1 MKVKV
6 ELYTAGTIHYETVIA
21 TDYDSAKKTA
31 KARNPE
37 ATIISATAVFN

>member
-6 ELYTAGTIHYETVIA
+6 ELYTAGTVHHGIVIA
-21 TDYDSAKKTA
+21 TDYESAKRTA

-37 ATIISATAVFN
+37 ARIISCTAVF

>member
-6 ELYTAGTIHYETVIA
+6 ELYTAGTVHHEIVLA
-21 TDYDSAKKTA
+21 TDYESAKRTA

-37 ATIISATAVFN
+37 ARIISCTAVF

>member
-6 ELYTAGTIHYETVIA
+6 ELYTAGTVHHEIVIA
-21 TDYDSAKKTA
+21 TDYASAKRTA

-37 ATIISATAVFN
+37 ARIISCTAVF

>member
-6 ELYTAGTIHYETVIA
+6 ELYTAGTVPHEIVIA
-21 TDYDSAKKTA
+21 TDYESAKRTA

-37 ATIISATAVFN
+37 ARIISCTAVF

>member
-6 ELYTAGTIHYETVIA
+6 ELFTAGTVHHEIVIA
-21 TDYDSAKKTA
+21 TDYESAKRTA

-37 ATIISATAVFN
+37 ARIISCTAVF

>member
-6 ELYTAGTIHYETVIA
+6 ELYTAGTVHHEIVIA
-21 TDYDSAKKTA
+21 TDYERAKRTA

-37 ATIISATAVFN
+37 ARIISCTAVF

>member
-6 ELYTAGTIHYETVIA
+6 ELYTAGTVHHEIVIA
-21 TDYDSAKKTA
+21 TDYESAKRTA

-37 ATIISATAVFN
+37 PRIISCTAVF

>member
-6 ELYTAGTIHYETVIA
+6 ELYTAGTIHHEIVIA
-21 TDYDSAKKTA
+21 TDYESAKRSA

-37 ATIISATAVFN
+37 ARIVSCTAVF

>member
-6 ELYTAGTIHYETVIA
+6 ELYTAGTIHHEIVIA
-21 TDYDSAKKTA
+21 TDYESAKRTA

-37 ATIISATAVFN
+37 ARIISCTAVF

>member
-6 ELYTAGTIHYETVIA
+6 ELYIAGTVHHEIVIA
-21 TDYDSAKKTA
+21 TDYESAKRTA

-37 ATIISATAVFN
+37 ARIISCTAVF

>member
-6 ELYTAGTIHYETVIA
+6 ELYTAGTVHQEIVIA
-21 TDYDSAKKTA
+21 TDYESAKRTA

-37 ATIISATAVFN
+37 ARIISCTAVF

>member
-6 ELYTAGTIHYETVIA
+6 ELYTAGTVHHEIVIA
-21 TDYDSAKKTA
+21 TDYESAKRTA

-37 ATIISATAVFN
+37 ARIISCTAGF

>member
-6 ELYTAGTIHYETVIA
+6 EHYTAGTVHHEIVIA
-21 TDYDSAKKTA
+21 TDYESAKRTA

-37 ATIISATAVFN
+37 ARIISCTAVF

>member
-6 ELYTAGTIHYETVIA
+6 ELYTAGTVHHEIVIA
-21 TDYDSAKKTA
+21 ADYESAKRTA

-37 ATIISATAVFN
+37 ARIISCTAVF

>member
-6 ELYTAGTIHYETVIA
+6 ELYTAGTVHHEIVIA
-21 TDYDSAKKTA
+21 TDYESAKRTA

-37 ATIISATAVFN
+37 ARINSSTSLF

>member
-6 ELYTAGTIHYETVIA
+6 ELYTAGTVHHEIVIA
-21 TDYDSAKKTA
+21 TDYDSAKRTA

-37 ATIISATAVFN
+37 ARIISCTAVF

>member
-6 ELYTAGTIHYETVIA
+6 ELYTAGTVHHEIVIA
-21 TDYDSAKKTA
+21 TDYESAKRTA

-37 ATIISATAVFN
+37 ARIISCTAIF

>member
-6 ELYTAGTIHYETVIA
+6 QLFTAGTIHYETVIA
-21 TDYDSAKKTA
+21 TDYDSAIKTA

-37 ATIISATAVFN
+37 ATVVSATAVFN

>member
-6 ELYTAGTIHYETVIA
+6 ELYTAGTVHHEIVIA
-21 TDYDSAKKTA
+21 TDYESAKRTA

-37 ATIISATAVFN
+37 ARNISCTAVF

>member
-6 ELYTAGTIHYETVIA
+6 ELYTAGTVHHEIVIA
-21 TDYDSAKKTA
+21 TDYESAKRTA

-37 ATIISATAVFN
+37 ARIISCSAVF